1 MTGRENIEAA
11 LSPEGTSQIPG
22 VICYERI
29 FIRDHWSELTGKPA
43 WESYDPDIDKQSA
56 FFREIIEK
64 TGQDWVRVYPFY
76 SIEDR
81 RNLSIELRG
90 SDTLF
95 GPALEAALRE
105 WGYAV
110 VTDQATEGAAVT
122 PLAYSIDP
130 FEAGVLV
137 RLSTLQV
144 ELTRMYT
151 LNATGATPASPL
163 SVMQRGSEAAS

>member
-1 MTGRENIEAA
+1 MASTDLSRSRKSRRCGQSADSTSTFAA
-11 LSPEGTSQIPG
+11 LQLKPALL
-22 VICYERI
+22 VICVAT
-29 FIRDHWSELTGKPA
+29 FSA
-43 WESYDPDIDKQSA
+43 WKRSSA
-56 FFREIIEK
+56 AVNGPG
-64 TGQDWVRVYPFY
+64 TTT
-76 SIEDR
+76 
-81 RNLSIELRG
+81 IELRG

-110 VTDQATEGAAVT
+110 VIDEAIEGTAVT

-130 FEAGVLV
+130 FEGGVLV

-151 LNATGATPASPL
+151 LNAEGATPASPL
-163 SVMQRGSEAAS
+163 SVMQRGSEVAP

>member
-1 MTGRENIEAA
+1 MRAVNSFLRLSAA
-11 LSPEGTSQIPG
+11 LVLLAMLAACQTMNGPG
-22 VICYERI
+22 L
-29 FIRDHWSELTGKPA
+29 IRSEVTAELTP
-43 WESYDPDIDKQSA
+43 ESANAIAGDMVGRLAEQVGPG
-56 FFREIIEK
+56 
-64 TGQDWVRVYPFY
+64 TTT
-76 SIEDR
+76 
-81 RNLSIELRG
+81 IELRG

-110 VTDQATEGAAVT
+110 VTDQATEGATVT